1 MSITGSLANEKHLCE
16 VHKVPSVEQLM
27 PLITKNTLHKQSK
40 AIIRTHTLC
49 NTTCTTLQ
57 WRQTGLKFEIWGSMI
72 RVKKFDFPGKFPKT
86 FDFFPGKFSKN
97 FDLSRQ
103 IFEKFLFFQAKIF
116 EYSSYLL
123 KNFRLSRQI
132 CHLQLY
138 FA

>member
-27 PLITKNTLHKQSK
+27 LLITKNTLHKQSK

-72 RVKKFDFPGKFPKT
+72 RVKILIFPGKFPKN
-86 FDFFPGKFSKN
+86 FYFFRQKFSNILVIYSKISVYL
-97 FDLSRQ
+97 D
-103 IFEKFLFFQAKIF
+103 KFVI
-116 EYSSYLL
+116 YSSILL
-123 KNFRLSRQI
+123 EKSPLSNI
-132 CHLQLY
+132 LPVHEKI
-138 FA
+138 